1 MVEIKQ
7 ADNHSLY
14 SLLTPT
20 LFLWQLKAQE
30 TLDEPHCS
38 GLVKLAISLIDQA
51 HSPNNPIPFILRSPL
66 YFLRNEIT
74 LSCPARPLEQ
84 HDEVS

>member
-14 SLLTPT
+14 SLLIQT
-20 LFLWQLKAQE
+20 LFLWPLKDQE
-30 TLDEPHCS
+30 AFDEPHCS

-51 HSPNNPIPFILRSPL
+51 HSPNSPILFILRSPL
-66 YFLRNEIT
+66 YHLRNEIT
-74 LSCPARPLEQ
+74 LSCPVTPLEQ